1 MEMYKNNE
9 ETEYFELNYLCTKVE
24 KVMFLHVDTHKYTG
38 LKLFYDSEC
47 DIDKQNKTTN
57 LG

>member
-1 MEMYKNNE
+1 
-9 ETEYFELNYLCTKVE
+9 VE

-57 LG
+57 LD